1 MNLSPMTPAPSSDPL
16 FLNIIVPAYNEE
28 QNISETIRTISE
40 IQSLITIP
48 HKLIVVNDN
57 STDRT
62 QEVVEALR
70 RRYDNLVL
78 INRRGNH
85 GLGRCLDRAYEE
97 VERGVV
103 VAVMADLADD
113 VNDIP
118 RMLDKIREGY
128 DLVSASRYIPRG
140 SGEHLNPL
148 KHSLSRL
155 LGKALQMLIGLP
167 TNDATNAYK
176 MYRADVLDKIGI
188 LKSDNYTTGLEI
200 TVKAY
205 LQGLKIA
212 EVPTVWKDRSR
223 GQSHFKIVKV
233 APEYIR
239 WFLWAVWNGWKYRNK
254 GIWE

>member
-1 MNLSPMTPAPSSDPL
+1 MKDPY

-28 QNISETIRTISE
+28 LNITETLSTIHQ
-40 IQSLITIP
+40 IQERVKIP

-62 QEVVEALR
+62 KEIVQGLMEK
-70 RRYDNLVL
+70 YDNLAL

-85 GLGRCLDRAYEE
+85 GLGRCLNRAYEE
-97 VERGVV
+97 VEGGVI

-118 RMLDKIREGY
+118 RMLEKIKEGF

-140 SGEHLNPL
+140 SGEHQDRL
-148 KHSLSRL
+148 KHFLSRL
-155 LGKALQMLIGLP
+155 LGKTLQILIGLP

-176 MYRADVLDKIGI
+176 MYRAGILDEIGI

-205 LQGLKIA
+205 LRGLRIA
-212 EVPTVWKDRSR
+212 EIPTLWKDRSQ
-223 GQSHFKIVKV
+223 GVSHFKIFKV
-233 APEYIR
+233 APEYIK
-239 WFLWAVWNGWKYRNK
+239 WFFWAVWNRLKTGKIK
-254 GIWE
+254 